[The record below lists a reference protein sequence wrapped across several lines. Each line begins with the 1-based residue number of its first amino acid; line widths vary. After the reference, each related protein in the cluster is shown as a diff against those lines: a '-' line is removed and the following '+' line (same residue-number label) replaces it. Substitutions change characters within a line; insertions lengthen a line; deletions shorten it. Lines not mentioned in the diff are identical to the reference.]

1 MADQYLETWIFN
13 NCIGAMNGKHVLIS
27 PPANSGSFYFNYKGS
42 FSIVLLALVDAN
54 YKFLYVDIG
63 CNGKISDGDVFK
75 NSSLYRALEDN
86 SLHIPGPAPL
96 PGSDE
101 VTLHVIVADDA
112 FPLKTYIQRG

>member
-1 MADQYLETWIFN
+1 MADQYLETWNFN
-13 NCIGAMNGKHVLIS
+13 NCIGAMNGKHVLIN

-63 CNGKISDGDVFK
+63 CNVKISDGDVFK